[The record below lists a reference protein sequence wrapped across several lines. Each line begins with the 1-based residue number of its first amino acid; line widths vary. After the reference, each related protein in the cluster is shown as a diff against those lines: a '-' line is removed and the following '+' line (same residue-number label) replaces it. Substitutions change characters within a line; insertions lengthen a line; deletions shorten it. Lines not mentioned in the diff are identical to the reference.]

1 MLKSAT
7 ICILLFIIGQ
17 AVRGQENVVS
27 LNLIKKESAVLPGE
41 IINLPFF
48 IKNNSGESKLVQ
60 ISIEAPAEW
69 NVILKANESNVT
81 PNQQLFSVVTLQI
94 PGNFPVGKY
103 FIKINIKESGILS
116 ASATFNA
123 TVNEVENIKMQLVQ
137 APEYVTAGD
146 TLKATYLLHNLGNT
160 SKNVF
165 IETRN
170 CDVKGSPEIQLD
182 PGESK
187 QILVYTL
194 TTDEIADAKKQFI
207 TVRALVGEKLM
218 ESIYRSVLV
227 FPSKN
232 IKKDLYHRL
241 PVSFGATYV
250 GTSQQ
255 GQYQSARQFELYGS
269 GSLDPG
275 GKHQLEFLARGPDNS
290 NLSFLGMYDQYYISY
305 VNKNLEL
312 FAGEKSFEFT
322 PLTESSRFG
331 LGGEGRII
339 LDNGLFLGGLYV
351 KPLFYEEIENEY
363 AFYTGFEKDRYN
375 MVSLYYIRKQ
385 NSSTEENT
393 SLGSLNSRFQ
403 PFEKTT
409 VEFELSHGTYLD
421 DSDFAYRTNINTQ
434 FSVFRLAGNYFFTGK
449 KYPGYFSNSTFYSGN
464 FSANITSN
472 LSLGIYAREDF
483 INAELDTFFTYAPYS
498 KSFQTILNYKLSKHS
513 YLKLYWREF
522 ERKDRLA
529 LDKFHYKTRSANAQ
543 FNHKIQRLNYKLHG
557 EYGNTYNL
565 LLPPGENEQ
574 KSYRASLNLAYR
586 FNTQHSVRA
595 FGSWSNINSFV
606 SGERRNLTA
615 GLSANS
621 KISKNLQANFH
632 IQNAYDIDDY
642 YRNRNL
648 MQLNLD
654 YKFLKKHQ
662 LIFHSF
668 YTIFRRE
675 TENPELT
682 FSISYKYNFGI
693 PVKQLMKAGDVK
705 GRITGENDEPVQGI
719 IVQMLGKSSV
729 TDKNGEFWFKSIQPG
744 KHLLSVDRSNLEVN
758 QTLNIPTPVE
768 LDIVED
774 LETTINLKITRGA
787 KVVGKIIVPEGN
799 QDIAGNIV
807 MELFSEVE
815 NYRISV
821 AADGKFSFPLV
832 RPGKWEFKIYEGSI
846 PNGFQIEQ
854 TVQHLELQPGQNLT
868 LNSELKKK
876 KRNIIFKSQNISLST
891 SDKSISKPIKLTATN
906 KTPESNQTEK
916 IIYTIQIGAFTK
928 KVDSESIFF
937 KGYSFDYEKQIDN
950 FYKYFIGKFENLED
964 AKKEEQKLQ
973 NEFAG
978 AFVVAIKNGKVI
990 YDYE

>member
-7 ICILLFIIGQ
+7 ICIFLFLIGQ
-17 AVRGQENVVS
+17 SVRSQENGIS
-27 LNLIKKESAVLPGE
+27 LNLIKKEAAVLPGD

-48 IKNNSGESKLVQ
+48 IKNNSDEPKTVQ

-69 NVILKANESNVT
+69 NVILKKDESNVM

-94 PGNFPVGKY
+94 QGNFPVGKY
-103 FIKINIKESGILS
+103 SIKINIKESEKLL
-116 ASATFNA
+116 ASGEFSA

-146 TLKATYLLHNLGNT
+146 TLKATYLLQNLGNT

-170 CDVKGSPEIQLD
+170 CDVKGTPEIQVN
-182 PGESK
+182 PGDSK
-187 QILVYTL
+187 EILVYTL
-194 TTDEIADAKKQFI
+194 TTAEIAEAKKQFI

-232 IKKDLYHRL
+232 IKKDLFHRL
-241 PVSFGATYV
+241 PVSFTATYV
-250 GTSQQ
+250 GTNQQ
-255 GQYQSARQFELYGS
+255 EQFQSARHYELFGS
-269 GSLDPG
+269 GTLDPD
-275 GKHQLEFLARGPDNS
+275 GKHHLEFLARGPDNS

-305 VNKNLEL
+305 ANKNLEL

-339 LDNGLFLGGLYV
+339 LNNGLFLGGLYV
-351 KPLFYEEIENEY
+351 KPRFYEEISNEY
-363 AFYTGFEKDRYN
+363 AFFTGFEKDRN
-375 MVSLYYIRKQ
+375 NQVSLYFIQKQ
-385 NSSTEENT
+385 NSFTGKNT
-393 SLGSLNSRFQ
+393 SLSSVNSRFQ

-409 VEFELSHGTYLD
+409 VEIEFSHGTYLED
-421 DSDFAYRTNINTQ
+421 ADIAYRTNINTQ
-434 FSVFRLAGNYFFTGK
+434 FSIFRLAGNYFFTGK

-464 FSANITSN
+464 FSANLTSN
-472 LSLGIYAREDF
+472 LSLGFYAREDF

-498 KSFQTILNYKLSKHS
+498 KSFQTILNYKLSQRS
-513 YLKLYWREF
+513 YLKFYWREY

-529 LDKFHYKTRSANAQ
+529 LDKFHYKTRSVNAQ
-543 FNHKIQRLNYKLHG
+543 FNQNIRRLNYKIHG
-557 EYGNTYNL
+557 EIGNTSNL
-565 LLPPGENEQ
+565 LLSAEENEQ
-574 KSYRASLNLAYR
+574 QSYRASINLAYR
-586 FNTQHSVRA
+586 FNTKHSVRA

-648 MQLNLD
+648 MQLNLN

-662 LIFHSF
+662 LVFHSF

-682 FSISYKYNFGI
+682 FSISYKYNLGI

-768 LDIVED
+768 LDIFED
-774 LETTINLKITRGA
+774 TETPINLKITRGA
-787 KVVGKIIVPEGN
+787 KVEGKISVPEGN
-799 QDIAGNIV
+799 PDIAGNIV
-807 MELFSEVE
+807 MELFNELE

-821 AADGKFSFPLV
+821 AADGNFSFPLV

-846 PNGFQIEQ
+846 PGGFEIEQ
-854 TVQHLELQPGQNLT
+854 TVQHLELHPGEYLPVNL
-868 LNSELKKK
+868 ELKKK
-876 KRNIIFKSQNISLST
+876 KRNIVFKSQNISLSSSDNNVLQPLKVSKSGKT
-891 SDKSISKPIKLTATN
+891 SEP
-906 KTPESNQTEK
+906 NQQEK
-916 IIYTIQIGAFTK
+916 IIFTIQVGVFTK
-928 KVDSESIFF
+928 KVAPDSKFF
-937 KGYSFDYEKQIDN
+937 KGYSFDYEKQNGN

-964 AKKEEQKLQ
+964 AKKEAQKLQ
-973 NEFAG
+973 DKFEG
-978 AFVVAIKNGKVI
+978 AFVVGIKNGKII
-990 YDYE
+990 YDYK